1 MQLRSG
7 YHLIRDVIILAV
19 NGVKIGW
26 AIFYLFLFFKVLGI
40 ILKGIYLPQVLVI
53 P

>member
-19 NGVKIGW
+19 YGVQLGW
-26 AIFYLFLFFKVLGI
+26 PIFNFFLLFKVLGI